1 MDQST
6 QYGQMDFNLPHDM
19 VKLPS
24 GGHTYRPK
32 KESLKVG
39 YLTAMDEN
47 ILMSQNTP
55 KDGLIMTLLKNKIYE
70 PGFDVGQLLEVDV
83 QAILIFLRNTAFGP
97 EYDYVI
103 TDPKTDTKF
112 EAKLI
117 VDEVNYI
124 KPKHE
129 MGSDSLFSVELPKSK
144 NKVKCKLLSI
154 KESNEIESLSNNYP
168 IGMVAPIVTKKL
180 ESQIVELNG
189 SRDKGEIAK
198 MISNMPI
205 ADSKFL
211 RRFLS
216 ECEPQLD
223 LIKTVTAPSGEK
235 VNVIVGF
242 GVEFFR
248 PFFTI

>member
-1 MDQST
+1 
-6 QYGQMDFNLPHDM
+6 MDFNLPHDM

-117 VDEVNYI
+117 SSSHMSTIDD
-124 KPKHE
+124 K
-129 MGSDSLFSVELPKSK
+129 
-144 NKVKCKLLSI
+144 KLV
-154 KESNEIESLSNNYP
+154 
-168 IGMVAPIVTKKL
+168 VAP
-180 ESQIVELNG
+180 
-189 SRDKGEIAK
+189 
-198 MISNMPI
+198 
-205 ADSKFL
+205 
-211 RRFLS
+211 
-216 ECEPQLD
+216 
-223 LIKTVTAPSGEK
+223 
-235 VNVIVGF
+235 
-242 GVEFFR
+242 
-248 PFFTI
+248 FTIKSPLIINSISSLT